1 MSEKRFESI
10 KQYFDELDNNYEI
23 RWKEQQTKEGRVSH
37 SWVYSRGLLAS
48 IKNLIKGYDIENLK
62 THKISIMGRDNPTK
76 DRDRVRI
83 FVLPKR
89 HSISGGVYLMISKPF
104 EEENV
109 TFRFTYS
116 DKNKPSPQIMDL
128 IDAMQDEYGDTE
140 KISHDS
146 IDEIAKTTISKFI
159 ELSIEKDFESMKVQ
173 GKTAQWAEY
182 VIPNMSSLHK
192 DKSSMKESI
201 TTKNKLMAIPSNFI
215 LYGPPGTGKTYKT
228 VDISAGIIEGTKDG
242 IDSIDDIIH
251 LDFPEPF
258 SSEIFHAD
266 NTRDFDKAINEGLIH
281 FVTFHQNY
289 SYEEFVGGL
298 RPDQNIE
305 DKLRFKWQPGI
316 FIRACANALKFAAIE
331 KSDGKGLDETG
342 GLETWFL
349 KQCNENY
356 SDFKDDNKY
365 NFASKKVVL
374 IIDEINRANIS
385 RVFGELITLI
395 ESDKRIGAKH
405 QLILTLP
412 NGQKFGVPKNLIIL
426 GTMNTADKSLALLD
440 VALRRRFEFI
450 GLFPNE
456 NLVKEDCKNLF
467 EVINNNILNQKGRDF
482 QIGHSYFMEGDTKD
496 IINGKVLPLLN
507 EYFMGDNKKIMEVF
521 KDNREDDNKSKRQNG
536 IEEKDGILK
545 YVGEVDYKDSEQ

>member
-1 MSEKRFESI
+1 MSEIRFESI
-10 KQYFDELDNNYEI
+10 KQYFDELDDNYEK
-23 RWKEQQTKEGRVSH
+23 RWKEEQTKEGRVSH
-37 SWVYSRGLLAS
+37 SWVYSKGLLAS

-116 DKNKPSPQIMDL
+116 VKNKPSPQIMDL

-258 SSEIFHAD
+258 SSEIFHDD

-316 FIRACANALKFAAIE
+316 FIRACANALKLAVTE
-331 KSDGKGLDETG
+331 KPNETRRG
-342 GLETWFL
+342 DLETWFL
-349 KQCNENY
+349 KQCDENY
-356 SDFKDDNKY
+356 SDFKNLEKY
-365 NFASKKVVL
+365 DFASEKVVL

-395 ESDKRIGAKH
+395 EDDKRIGAKH
-405 QLILTLP
+405 QLILSLP
-412 NGQKFGVPKNLIIL
+412 DGQKFGVPQNLIIL

-440 VALRRRFEFI
+440 VALRRRFEFK
-450 GLFPNE
+450 GLSPNE
-456 NLVKEDCKNLF
+456 NLVKDDCKDLF
-467 EVINNNILNQKGRDF
+467 KVINNNILNKKGRDF
-482 QIGHSYFMEGDTKD
+482 QIGHSYFMEGDKKD
-496 IINGKVLPLLN
+496 IINVKVLPLLN
-507 EYFMGDNKKIMEVF
+507 EYFRGDTKKIKEVF
-521 KDNREDDNKSKRQNG
+521 KDTRNDIQE
-536 IEEKDGILK
+536 IENQDGIKEKNGVLTF
-545 YVGEVDYKDSEQ
+545 VGERAYKDL

>member
-1 MSEKRFESI
+1 MSEIEFESI
-10 KQYFDELDNNYEI
+10 KQYFDELDDNYEK
-23 RWKEQQTKEGRVSH
+23 RWKEEQTKEGRVSH

-228 VDISAGIIEGTKDG
+228 VDISAGIIGGTKDG

-251 LDFPEPF
+251 VDKNKNLEKN
-258 SSEIFHAD
+258 FHNN
-266 NTRDFDKAINEGLIH
+266 NTKDFDEAINDALIH

-298 RPDQNIE
+298 RPDQNTQ

-316 FIRACANALKFAAIE
+316 FIRACANALKLAAIGE
-331 KSDGKGLDETG
+331 PDGKGLDETG

-365 NFASKKVVL
+365 NYASKKVVL

-456 NLVKEDCKNLF
+456 DLVKKDCKNLF

-521 KDNREDDNKSKRQNG
+521 KDNREDDNKSERQNG